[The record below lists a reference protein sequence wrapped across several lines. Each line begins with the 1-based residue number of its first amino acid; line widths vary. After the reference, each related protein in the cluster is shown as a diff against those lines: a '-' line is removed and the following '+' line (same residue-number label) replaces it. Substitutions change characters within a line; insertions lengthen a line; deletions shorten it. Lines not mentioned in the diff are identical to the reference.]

1 MLKII
6 DHRVYNM
13 ENAVVASGFPLKDDI
28 ITPAYLKEA
37 REDVAVYFNYINAR
51 PGIVEYDEQVERGHK
66 HYKRAIRLAKADGAS
81 GHDCFLKGIMV
92 DVTFQ
97 YPEYM
102 AAQFL
107 RYHWFDPES
116 STSTMHCIHKINIDE
131 HVNEYVDECNII
143 NVKHYVDIYNKMI
156 KKHYTHV
163 NLETNTYYTADDIAQ
178 FNENAIKNFKT
189 QKYIYMKIVSNLP
202 QGIQKTWAV
211 TTNFLQL
218 KTMYFQRRNHKLP
231 EWHIFCNWIESLP
244 FFKEL
249 IIENKL

>member
-6 DHRVYNM
+6 DSNVYNFG
-13 ENAVVASGFPLKDDI
+13 NAMINSGFPLKTDK
-28 ITPAYLKEA
+28 ITYKYLTQARQDLECYFGYQLGKRNFDEEA
-37 REDVAVYFNYINAR
+37 
-51 PGIVEYDEQVERGHK
+51 ERGQK
-66 HYKRAIRLAKADGAS
+66 HYLRALKLAKADGAS

-92 DVTFQ
+92 DVTFT

-143 NVKHYVDIYNKMI
+143 NVKHYIDIYNKMI
-156 KKHYTHV
+156 KGKYTHV
-163 NLETNTYYTADDIAQ
+163 NLETNAYYTAENMSQ
-178 FNENAIKNFKT
+178 FAIHLTKDFKT
-189 QKYIYMKIVSNLP
+189 QQDMFMKIVSNLP
-202 QGIQKTWAV
+202 QGIEKTWAI
-211 TTNFLQL
+211 TTNYLQL
-218 KTMYFQRRNHKLP
+218 KTIYHQRKNHKLP
-231 EWHIFCNWIESLP
+231 EWHIFCEWIESLP

-249 IIENKL
+249 IMKNKL